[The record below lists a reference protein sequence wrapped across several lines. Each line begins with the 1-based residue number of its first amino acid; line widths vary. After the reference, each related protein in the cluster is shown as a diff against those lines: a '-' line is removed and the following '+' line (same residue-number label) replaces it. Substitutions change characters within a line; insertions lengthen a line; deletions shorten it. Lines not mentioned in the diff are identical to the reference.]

1 MCVTA
6 DGHDTGKR
14 KRQNREMNGIDYK
27 DGSVDSE
34 CRWNTL
40 LNARRRGQE
49 GDCSRNSAYFHRLV
63 SLFLNENT
71 QNEGS
76 FMEQLEALTNRAYR
90 FIRSVD
96 RASSSYCCV
105 LACGLRHN

>member
-1 MCVTA
+1 MCATA

-14 KRQNREMNGIDYK
+14 KRSNREMNGINYK
-27 DGSVDSE
+27 DGSADSE
-34 CRWNTL
+34 CRCNTL

-49 GDCSRNSAYFHRLV
+49 GDCSRNSDYFHLLV

-105 LACGLRHN
+105 LARELRHS